1 MNARLAA
8 SALIATLGACVPG
21 GRGSPEGGSTI
32 HVLFDER
39 HGLEGGELVRLHEFD
54 IGVVESVALSRG
66 RVRASV
72 SLSTEARENLT
83 VATTFTV
90 EEDDAGRY
98 LETHVL
104 DADAEALGEGATV
117 DGADGSIELM
127 TMRATV
133 AAGGFVDD
141 LREGLDEVDWDEE
154 EKELRH
160 RWERIVDDMD
170 EAVEEGQ
177 EELGKRVDELVK
189 ELEEMGRSD
198 EAQKLKE
205 QFQKFVDE
213 LREGS

>member
-1 MNARLAA
+1 MKTERALAVVA
-8 SALIATLGACVPG
+8 VALCACG
-21 GRGSPEGGSTI
+21 GSERSLPEGGSTI

-54 IGVVESVALSRG
+54 IGSVASVDLSGG

-72 SLSTEARENLT
+72 SLSPEARENLT

-90 EEDDAGRY
+90 EDDGEGRY

-104 DADAEALGEGATV
+104 DADAEALGEGAAV

-141 LREGLDEVDWDEE
+141 LREGLGGVDWSEQE
-154 EKELRH
+154 QELRK
-160 RWERIVDDMD
+160 RWETIVDEMD
-170 EAVEEGQ
+170 EAAEEGH

-189 ELEEMGRSD
+189 ELEDVGRSD
-198 EAQKLKE
+198 EARKLEKR
-205 QFQKFVDE
+205 FQELLDE
-213 LREGS
+213 LGEES